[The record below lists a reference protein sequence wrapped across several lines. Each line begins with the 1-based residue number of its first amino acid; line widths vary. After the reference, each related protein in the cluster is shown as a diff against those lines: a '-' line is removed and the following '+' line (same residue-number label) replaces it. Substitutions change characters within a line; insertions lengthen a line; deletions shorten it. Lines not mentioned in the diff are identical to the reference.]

1 MAADCSLTASDL
13 TVRLGGRTVVDRVS
27 LRVKPGE
34 VVGLLGPNGAGKTTI
49 FRVILGLL
57 RHKGSV
63 SLGGLDLGPLPTHI
77 RSRRGVGYLPQGSSV
92 LSGLTVEQNV
102 RLVLQLARRSGG
114 THEHLLALGLA
125 DRAKQL
131 ASTLSGGER
140 RRLELAC
147 LLAADY
153 DVVLLDEPFKG
164 LDPLV
169 VAELSKRIRSLAS
182 KGVGLLVTDHAVQ
195 QTLSLCDRAYILA
208 DGRLIAE
215 GTAETLL
222 GHPEAQSAFFGGSGG
237 GAGNINVS
245 NAGQQPC

>member
-1 MAADCSLTASDL
+1 MGADRSLKARDL

-27 LRVKPGE
+27 LMVEPGE

-57 RHKGSV
+57 EHEGAV
-63 SLGGLDLGPLPTHI
+63 SLGDRDLRPLPTHA
-77 RSRRGVGYLPQGSSV
+77 RARRGVGYLPQGSSV
-92 LSGLTVEQNV
+92 LHGLTVEQNV

-125 DRAKQL
+125 DRADQL

-169 VAELSKRIRSLAS
+169 VTELSQRIRSLAS
-182 KGVGLLVTDHAVQ
+182 NGVGLLVTDHAVQ

-208 DGRLIAE
+208 DGRLVAA
-215 GTAETLL
+215 GTPETLL
-222 GHPEAQSAFFGGSGG
+222 GHPEAQSVFFGGSSG
-237 GAGNINVS
+237 GAGNINVNS
-245 NAGQQPC
+245 AGQRPC